1 MVTEATEPSASAPE
15 SPWRFLP
22 RPRSILGVV
31 IAAAVFAAVLLPM
44 TRNTYLE
51 ILGEVLFVGLV
62 LITAF
67 TAAGAW
73 EQRFMPRWMV
83 QVVAVIVA
91 APLGPLIVQ
100 LLTAGGDFSRF
111 VNSPPHVRGYF
122 LVTQAA
128 LVIGTYAALAA
139 LVRQR
144 DAQAQAQAL
153 KFALEREMLERQ
165 AADARLKLLTA
176 QIQPHFLLNTLANV
190 QELIESGSPRAAP
203 VFRSLIA
210 YLRSTLPQFQQDD
223 TTLADEVQL
232 VRAYLDL
239 MHMRMPDRLS
249 YTVEIADDVK
259 QMRFPPMALLTLV
272 ENAIEHG
279 VDPCCDPCRVDV
291 GARRADAQ
299 TVHLWV
305 ADTGVGMSEDAGDGT
320 GLKNLKERLKA
331 AFGEQARVE
340 LTEVEPQ
347 GVRADIRVPAA
358 PAPETA

>member
-1 MVTEATEPSASAPE
+1 MTAPAAAEPVSGGQ
-15 SPWRFLP
+15 RFLP
-22 RPRSILGVV
+22 RPRSIVGVV
-31 IAAAVFAAVLLPM
+31 AAAAIFAALLLPM
-44 TRNTYLE
+44 TRNTYIE
-51 ILGEVLFVGLV
+51 ILGETLLVGMVLLA
-62 LITAF
+62 AF

-73 EQRFMPRWMV
+73 EQKLVPRWLA
-83 QVVAVIVA
+83 QVLAVAVA

-100 LLTAGGDFSRF
+100 MLTAGGDFSRF

-128 LVIGTYAALAA
+128 LVIGTFGALGA

-144 DAQAQAQAL
+144 ESQAQAQAL

-223 TTLADEVQL
+223 TTLGDEAQL

-249 YTVEIADDVK
+249 YTVEIADEVK
-259 QMRFPPMALLTLV
+259 NLRFPPMALLTLV

-279 VDPCCDPCRVDV
+279 VDPCCDPCRVQV
-291 GARRADAQ
+291 GAQRADAQ
-299 TVHLWV
+299 TVWVWV
-305 ADTGVGMSEDAGDGT
+305 ADTGVGMSEEAGEGT
-320 GLKNLKERLKA
+320 GLKNLKERLRA
-331 AFGEQARVE
+331 AFGTQARVE
-340 LTEVEPQ
+340 LTEVQPQ
-347 GVRADIRVPAA
+347 GVRADIRLPIPDA
-358 PAPETA
+358 P